1 MSKDYAHVLST
12 YAVVFDIHPL
22 SPKRDLVNNHI
33 IFFNLQYFF
42 YLPTLSDQR
51 QKSHSHKSSQ
61 TTTKKFQISRIYST
75 IPVVDT
81 TRHLGSTD
89 NDHTP

>member
-12 YAVVFDIHPL
+12 YAAVFDIHPL
-22 SPKRDLVNNHI
+22 LPKRDLVNNHI

-51 QKSHSHKSSQ
+51 QKSHSHKVLKPQ
-61 TTTKKFQISRIYST
+61 QKNSRSAEFIIQY
-75 IPVVDT
+75 
-81 TRHLGSTD
+81 LW
-89 NDHTP
+89 